1 MLQNKVNFGLVDGM
15 LTTKQTKAILQLGK
29 VNALNNAVLNAE
41 KQRFLNS
48 CELGAFIV

>member
-1 MLQNKVNFGLVDGM
+1 MLQNKVNFSIANGM
-15 LTTKQTKAILQLGK
+15 LATKQTKAILQLGK
-29 VNALNNAVLNAE
+29 VTALNNAVLNAE